1 MSNNFTLLSK
11 IFDISEQIELLQKIS
26 FSLSGEE
33 RDVLN
38 ALVLDKAI
46 ELKSL
51 SLKVRDQIELTND
64 AHINSE
70 TINATNKACPEKQK
84 KFANYFGTNK
94 NKS

>member
-1 MSNNFTLLSK
+1 MGNNFTLLAK
-11 IFDISEQIELLQKIS
+11 IFDISEQIELLQRIS

-33 RDVLN
+33 IDVLN

-51 SLKVRDQIELTND
+51 SMKVRDQIELTND
-64 AHINSE
+64 AHTNSE
-70 TINATNKACPEKQK
+70 TINATNKAYPEKQK
-84 KFANYFGTNK
+84 KFTEYFSTRK